1 MRNYA
6 MMAMLFIATTVS
18 AQFYVSGTAGYAIAA
33 GKKDLGEK
41 ITTSGKEKLEGSYGE
56 GFNMQLRG
64 GYFFSE
70 KLGVELGFGYLH
82 GAEQEVKEIAVAG
95 EPNVDVKAKGRAYGA
110 SLSLVYNVTESFYA
124 RAGLLTKLSGE
135 TRAVGNVKAALPAQL
150 LNPKAPAT
158 QMVPLN
164 VDFTTDFHGKPPL
177 GFIGALGYK
186 FPVAE
191 NIALFAELE
200 YMGINVTRDVSNLK
214 DFSATIA
221 GKSMSRAQLLGSLA
235 KLPSDS
241 QKKFEELLPLLQD
254 EAKWGEGDLPSAKAP
269 YSSFGINVGVIYT
282 FAN

>member
-1 MRNYA
+1 MKNYA

-18 AQFYVSGTAGYAIAA
+18 AQFYVSGTAGYAMAA
-33 GKKDLGEK
+33 GKKVLGEK
-41 ITTSGKEKLEGSYGE
+41 ITATGREELKGSYGE

-64 GYFFSE
+64 GYFFTE
-70 KLGVELGFGYLH
+70 RLGVELGLGYLH
-82 GAEQEVKEIAVAG
+82 GSNQEVQSVEVPG
-95 EPNVDVKAKGRAYGA
+95 QPNVNIEARGRAYGA
-110 SLSLVYNVTESFYA
+110 SLSLVYNVTENFYA
-124 RAGLLTKLSGE
+124 RGGLLTKIAGE
-135 TRAVGNVKAALPAQL
+135 TRAKGAVKAALPAQL

-164 VDFTTDFHGKPPL
+164 VNFTTDFHGKPPL

-214 DFSATIA
+214 DFTATVA
-221 GKSMSRAQLLGSLA
+221 GKSISRAQLLGSLA
-235 KLPSDS
+235 KLPASS
-241 QKKFEELLPLLQD
+241 QAKFAKLLPLLED
-254 EAKWGEGDLPSAKAP
+254 EAKWGEGSLPSAKAP

-282 FAN
+282 FTK